1 MSSLRKLY
9 RPTADT
15 PWNLHRVVH
24 LHRCAAFGATWSEIQ
39 RDLADGPDAAVS
51 RLLEGKS
58 RTDGLRPNFEDLSRQ
73 LVDAAVVSNDIE
85 RLKAWWML
93 RILFSPDPLAER
105 LTLMWH
111 NHFATSNLKVKDLGS
126 MRRQNETFRALG
138 RAPFRQL
145 LDAMLADPALLV
157 YLDAP
162 SNRKD
167 QPNENLARESMELFT
182 LGVGNYTEDD
192 VKQAARALTG
202 QSVADGEFRL
212 RPQWRDDSEKTIL
225 TQTAPFDPKS
235 FAKLLTDHP
244 ATAHRLAWRLC
255 NTFLGEN
262 VATSQDIEDLAK
274 SLSAHDL
281 DIGHA
286 VEVILRSELF
296 FSDPNLNARI
306 TGPAEFIVGPAR
318 ALELFDPPPS
328 TLVLAEWTRRLGQ
341 DLFNPPNVGGWHEGR
356 AWLTTRTTLARANYA
371 AALTNGELFLSGS
384 PPELSALA
392 RRHGSASS
400 FAGIFQF
407 FSQLLLGYPLPADH
421 LDPLATRAANS
432 LPDAVALLLSTPQAQ
447 LA

>member
-1 MSSLRKLY
+1 MSNLLKPY
-9 RPTADT
+9 HPTSDA
-15 PWNLHRVVH
+15 PWNLQRVVH
-24 LHRCAAFGATWSEIQ
+24 LHRCAAFGATWNELQ
-39 RDLADGPDAAVS
+39 RDLSDGPDAAVS

-58 RTDGLRPNFEDLSRQ
+58 HTDGLRPNFEDLSRQ
-73 LVDAAVVSNDIE
+73 LADAAVVSNDIE

-93 RILFSPDPLAER
+93 RMLFSPDPLTER

-126 MRRQNETFRALG
+126 MRRQNETFRTLG
-138 RAPFRQL
+138 RSHFREL

-212 RPQWRDDSEKTIL
+212 RPQWHDEGDKTFFN
-225 TQTAPFDPKS
+225 QTAPFDPKS

-244 ATAHRLAWRLC
+244 ATSRRLAWRLC
-255 NTFLGEN
+255 NSFLGEN
-262 VATSQDIEDLAK
+262 IATNENIDELAK
-274 SLSAHDL
+274 TLSEHDL

-286 VEVILRSELF
+286 VEFILRSQLF
-296 FSDPNLNARI
+296 FSDSNLNARV
-306 TGPAEFIVGPAR
+306 TGPAEFIVGAAR
-318 ALELFDPPPS
+318 ALEVFDPPPS
-328 TLVLAEWTRRLGQ
+328 TLVLAEWTRRLGL

-371 AALTNGELFLSGS
+371 AALTHGELFLSGS
-384 PPELSALA
+384 PADLSALA
-392 RRHGSASS
+392 RRSGHDSS
-400 FAGIFQF
+400 FPNTVQF
-407 FSQLLLGYPLPADH
+407 FSQLLIGAHLPDDR
-421 LDPLATRAANS
+421 LKSLVTRAANS
-432 LPDAVALLLSTPQAQ
+432 LADAVALLLSTPEAQ